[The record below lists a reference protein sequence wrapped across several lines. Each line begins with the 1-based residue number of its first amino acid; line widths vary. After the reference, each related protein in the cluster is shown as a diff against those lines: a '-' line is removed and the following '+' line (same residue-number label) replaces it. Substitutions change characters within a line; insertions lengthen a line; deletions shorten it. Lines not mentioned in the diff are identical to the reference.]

1 MLLLQER
8 NPLLFNDFLLVEF
21 EALAVKTPE
30 SRLKLEAPDKS
41 KPQGSPPIKQ
51 SITPRTIHPTSISL
65 ESTHPELSQKSPR
78 GISKAW
84 SPSYS
89 NQDFQNLI
97 ELENK
102 KLIESGYYRDTPR
115 LVSPRKMYKSMPSL
129 NKVPED
135 SVTQDDVRMKRTG
148 SLQGIPDIV
157 FA

>member
-1 MLLLQER
+1 M
-8 NPLLFNDFLLVEF
+8 FVEF

-30 SRLKLEAPDKS
+30 SRRRLEDPDKS
-41 KPQGSPPIKQ
+41 KPQGSLPIKQ
-51 SITPRTIHPTSISL
+51 SITPRTIHPTSVSL
-65 ESTHPELSQKSPR
+65 ESTHLELSQKSPR

-89 NQDFQNLI
+89 NQDFQNLVQ
-97 ELENK
+97 LENK

-135 SVTQDDVRMKRTG
+135 SVTQDEIRMKRTG
-148 SLQGIPDIV
+148 SLQGIPDNC
-157 FA
+157 FCLM